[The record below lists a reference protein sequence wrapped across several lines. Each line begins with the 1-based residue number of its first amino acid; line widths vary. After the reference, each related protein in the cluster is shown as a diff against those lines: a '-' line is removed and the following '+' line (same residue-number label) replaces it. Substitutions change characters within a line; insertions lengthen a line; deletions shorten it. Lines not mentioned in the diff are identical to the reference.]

1 MSDAEWRE
9 HEETCVRVLRSEVS
23 TYPDTP
29 AFWAGFYDVKL
40 VAQRNDP
47 HYWAGVEI
55 RSLIGQLVIVRSKL
69 LTKRNLDALHAQ
81 FGVDSAFVASLA
93 PTRSCQ

>member
-1 MSDAEWRE
+1 MSDAEWRA
-9 HEETCVRVLRSEVS
+9 HEEMCVRMLRSEVS
-23 TYPDTP
+23 FYPDTP

-47 HYWAGVEI
+47 HYWAGVPM
-55 RSLIGQLVIVRSKL
+55 RGLIGQCVL
-69 LTKRNLDALHAQ
+69 LTSSNLDGHFLLDQ
-81 FGVDSAFVASLA
+81 FGVPQPSLASLA